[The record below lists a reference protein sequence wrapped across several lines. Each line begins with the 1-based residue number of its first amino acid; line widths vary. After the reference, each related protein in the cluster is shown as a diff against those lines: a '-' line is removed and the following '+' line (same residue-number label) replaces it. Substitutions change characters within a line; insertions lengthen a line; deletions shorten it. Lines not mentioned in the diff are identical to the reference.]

1 MSKTRIRD
9 IKDCRWC
16 WIDKALIRE
25 YAPKI
30 GAMGIAVYSFL
41 ASFADSNQ
49 KCFPS
54 QKYIA
59 ENFRCSRST
68 VSKTVK
74 VLEQHGLIKKVKR
87 NRYHCTYLLLKIR
100 CKAEETQVSTTGNSD
115 VSRMNTNDNKR
126 IKNIINIDK
135 GESWA
140 PKYNNF
146 KEFRPRTR
154 EEALALDLAGGLDD
168 YKGLPL
174 YISFAKKY
182 PESLLRKVLEQVK
195 EVPPEKIKK
204 SKGALFNHLVRESGG
219 KPHCS

>member
-9 IKDCRWC
+9 IKDCRWY
-16 WIDKALIRE
+16 WIDKAVIHE

-41 ASFADSNQ
+41 ASFADNNQ

-59 ENFRCSRST
+59 EKFGCSRST
-68 VSKTVK
+68 VSKTLK
-74 VLEQHGLIKKVKR
+74 TLEQHGLIKKVKR
-87 NRYHCTYLLLKIR
+87 DRYHCTYLLLKAR

-115 VSRMNTNDNKR
+115 VSGMDTNDNKR

-135 GESWA
+135 GNLVPSFNA
-140 PKYNNF
+140 F
-146 KEFRPRTR
+146 KELHSRRR
-154 EEALALDLAGGLDD
+154 EKSLALDLAGELDD

-174 YISFAKKY
+174 YISLAKKY
-182 PESLLRKVLEQVK
+182 PESLLRKILEQVK
-195 EVPPEKIKK
+195 AIPPEKIKK
-204 SKGALFNHLVRESGG
+204 SRGALFNHLVRKNGG
-219 KPHCS
+219 KPH